1 MATKAGGPAMDRDA
15 NRTLTLGDMLTDPMI
30 RLALRRDNIDE
41 CDWMRLWMR
50 IHALRASDTA
60 SDTV

>member
-1 MATKAGGPAMDRDA
+1 
-15 NRTLTLGDMLTDPMI
+15 MLTDPMI